1 MPGGD
6 RTGPQGAGPQS
17 GRGTGH
23 CAGGAQPTPGRG
35 MGGGFGRG
43 WGFGARSG
51 GGGAGRGW
59 RNGLAGGGWRWWRRG
74 SAIAA
79 PVDQAEPVGGE
90 AELKDRAA
98 ALEAELEA
106 IKSRL
111 SDTESGRK

>member
-6 RTGPQGAGPQS
+6 RTGPQGAGPMS
-17 GRGTGH
+17 GRGTGR
-23 CAGGAQPTPGRG
+23 CAGDAQPTPGRG

-43 WGFGARSG
+43 WGFRARG
-51 GGGAGRGW
+51 EGAGRGW
-59 RNGLAGGGWRWWRRG
+59 RHGQAGGGWRWWRRG
-74 SAIAA
+74 SATAA
-79 PVDQAEPVGGE
+79 PVDPAEPVGGE

-111 SDTESGRK
+111 SDIGSGRS